1 LPLPNV
7 MQSGSANYLF
17 SRRYQH
23 PVLKWK
29 DEVHEFLISI
39 LAVILLSSF
48 FLSPRVHTT
57 DGFFYGFSE
66 KGGAPGLLTLTLS
79 QVTTWVFARSL
90 MNAAILGFYYGIPGT
105 LAYAVYYLSFLTG
118 AWIVDGI
125 RFRHGHASV
134 QHFLH
139 ERFGRQGVGA
149 YNIVVV
155 VRLLSEVF
163 ANLLVVGIIFGV
175 AGTVP
180 YTIAIV
186 SISFLTLGYSM
197 MGGLSASLR
206 TDVLQTVVLV
216 GVLAVLL
223 IRVMGVDGFNLPAL
237 LVTSPD
243 MTSPGWVLLAVAF
256 LQIWSYPLHDPVM
269 MDRGFLADRRTTRLS
284 FIHACWISIICVLAF
299 GLLGIYAGVMKTGG
313 DDMVRTLTRLLGDE
327 TMVLFN
333 IALIISAVST
343 LDSTFSSASKLTIV
357 DMSLAKVTVRN
368 GRITMVLFLFGGLAF
383 LFLGS
388 KDLFLAVAVSGT
400 ASMFLTPVVIYSVW
414 LNRDIAPWAFSVAFV
429 AAMTGA
435 SLYFLEA
442 GGHVSM
448 IEPTFGIVHKYAK
461 LLLICGAVMIASCGA
476 FALAVKSRLVK
487 ISAGDGTS

>member
-1 LPLPNV
+1 MYEILI
-7 MQSGSANYLF
+7 G
-17 SRRYQH
+17 
-23 PVLKWK
+23 VLG
-29 DEVHEFLISI
+29 I
-39 LAVILLSSF
+39 ILLASF
-48 FLSPRVHTT
+48 FLSPRVRTT
-57 DGFFYGFSE
+57 DGFFRGFSE
-66 KGGAPGLLTLTLS
+66 NGAAPSLLTLTLS

-90 MNAAILGFYYGIPGT
+90 MNAAILGFYYGIAGT
-105 LAYAVYYLSFLTG
+105 LAYAAYYLSFLTG

-125 RFRHGHASV
+125 RFRHGYASV
-134 QHFLH
+134 QDFLR

-186 SISFLTLGYSM
+186 AIALLTLGYSM

-223 IRVMGVDGFNLPAL
+223 IRVTGTDGFDLPAL

-243 MTSPGWVLLAVAF
+243 MTSPGWILLAVAF

-284 FIHACWISIICVLAF
+284 FIHACWISVICILAF
-299 GLLGIYAGVMKTGG
+299 GLLGVYAGVMKTGG
-313 DDMVRTLTRLLGDE
+313 EDMLRTLTRLVGDG

-333 IALIISAVST
+333 IALIISAIST

-357 DMSLAKVTVRN
+357 DMNMAQETARN
-368 GRITMVLFLFGGLAF
+368 GRVSMVLFLLGGLVF

-388 KDLFLAVAVSGT
+388 KDLFSAVAVSGT
-400 ASMFLTPVVIYSVW
+400 ASMFLTPVVIFSVW
-414 LNRDIAPWAFSVAFV
+414 LNRDVAPWAFSIAFV

-435 SLYFLEA
+435 TLYFLEA
-442 GGHVSM
+442 GGHVSL
-448 IEPTFGIVHKYAK
+448 IEPTFGIAHKYAK
-461 LLLICGAVMIASCGA
+461 LLLISGAVMGIGCGA
-476 FALAVKSRLVK
+476 FAMALKPRFVG
-487 ISAGDGTS
+487 ISAEE